1 MLYTLIEIVRID
13 QKPKKKL
20 SRMVEGGG
28 VGRHSVIVYCEG
40 ESGGQCYQISGWPSV
55 PSGDVPNPKWWLIRM
70 ENNEKMESICP
81 TKTKLPRF

>member
-28 VGRHSVIVYCEG
+28 VGIVSLFIAKAGVVDSAIRSLVGHLSHRVTCQTQN
-40 ESGGQCYQISGWPSV
+40 GG
-55 PSGDVPNPKWWLIRM
+55 
-70 ENNEKMESICP
+70 
-81 TKTKLPRF
+81 